1 MRYLTT
7 VQFWPS
13 GPYCSYI
20 SFQSGVEAWVYL
32 SDVRDRADRIA
43 AVLYEGMLANGIAAG
58 GQLTTTTDVENYP
71 GFPKGIGGQ
80 ELMVLSFHPIP
91 FAFPPNQPSPL

>member
-1 MRYLTT
+1 VSVPGH
-7 VQFWPS
+7 VQETS
-13 GPYCSYI
+13 TEKGI
-20 SFQSGVEAWVYL
+20 
-32 SDVRDRADRIA
+32 

-80 ELMVLSFHPIP
+80 ELMVRITELDYQSE
-91 FAFPPNQPSPL
+91 N

>member
-1 MRYLTT
+1 MVLINE
-7 VQFWPS
+7 
-13 GPYCSYI
+13 I
-20 SFQSGVEAWVYL
+20 S
-32 SDVRDRADRIA
+32 

-80 ELMVLSFHPIP
+80 ELMVSSVNDLSKTS
-91 FAFPPNQPSPL
+91 NG